1 MSSGWRGTM
10 SDFFAAFFTV
20 SMLACAMVMAVG
32 LAVGVW
38 VLIFT
43 AIDKEAQ
50 FNEQHFQECG
60 YPCPMD
66 ETK

>member
-1 MSSGWRGTM
+1 MSN
-10 SDFFAAFFTV
+10 FFAAFFAI
-20 SMLACAMVMAVG
+20 SIAACAMVVAVG

-43 AIDKEAQ
+43 AIDKEMV
-50 FNEQHFQECG
+50 EYGEIYQECG
-60 YPCPMD
+60 YVYCPKD

>member
-1 MSSGWRGTM
+1 MSN
-10 SDFFAAFFTV
+10 FFAAFFAI
-20 SMLACAMVMAVG
+20 SIAACAMVVAVG

-43 AIDKEAQ
+43 AIDKEMV
-50 FNEQHFQECG
+50 EYGEIYQECG
-60 YPCPMD
+60 GRYCPQD

>member
-1 MSSGWRGTM
+1 M
-10 SDFFAAFFTV
+10 SDFFAALFTI
-20 SMLACAMVMAVG
+20 SMAASAMVVAVG

-43 AIDKEAQ
+43 AIDKEMAKHAI
-50 FNEQHFQECG
+50 EYQECG
-60 YPCPMD
+60 GVYCPQD

>member
-1 MSSGWRGTM
+1 M

-20 SMLACAMVMAVG
+20 SMLACAMVVAVG

-60 YPCPMD
+60 YACPMMD
-66 ETK
+66 PKQ

>member
-1 MSSGWRGTM
+1 
-10 SDFFAAFFTV
+10 
-20 SMLACAMVMAVG
+20 MVVAVG

-43 AIDKEAQ
+43 AIDKEMV
-50 FNEQHFQECG
+50 EYGEIYQECG
-60 YPCPMD
+60 YVYCPKD

>member
-1 MSSGWRGTM
+1 
-10 SDFFAAFFTV
+10 
-20 SMLACAMVMAVG
+20 MLACAMVMAVG